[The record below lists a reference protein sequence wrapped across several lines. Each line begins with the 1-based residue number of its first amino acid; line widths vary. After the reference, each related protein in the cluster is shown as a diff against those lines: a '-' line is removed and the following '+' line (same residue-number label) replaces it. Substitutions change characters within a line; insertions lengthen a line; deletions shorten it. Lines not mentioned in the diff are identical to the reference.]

1 MYKIMIVDDE
11 EEIRLGIIKRMDWES
26 FGFVVVGDAEN
37 GEEALEKAEKLEPD
51 VIMTDIRMP
60 FMDGLELGNKISQIL
75 PSTKIIVFSGYDDFE
90 YAKQAIKINVIEY
103 LLKPINSAQLAEV
116 LKNLKMKLDKEY
128 DEKRNIDILKQHY
141 LESLPVMREQF
152 FIGAIEGRV
161 KSDSWKSEIKNLC
174 VEFQGEYFAVGLI
187 KLEDIDRSDEE
198 FIKENSLLLI
208 SIKKI
213 VDENMSKFCN
223 FVSFLY
229 VDKVVVIGNF
239 KDKSDINREING
251 LNEVCKIFYRIMN
264 RNIAAGIGDIVEE
277 ASKLYLSYKTA
288 EDALEYRVVLGGGRA
303 IYINDVEHTTSIRLQ
318 LDENKERE
326 LLNAVKVSSVEE
338 IRNVIGELFKDI
350 ESAVLPFNQYRI
362 YFMEIMTSLLKLVQI
377 YNLDI
382 DEIFGEGVN
391 FYKYLEKLNSIE
403 KIKEWFIEKATA
415 INSGI
420 KKNRMRSS
428 AVIVESAKEY
438 IRKNYMDHDISVEKL
453 CDSIHVSP
461 TYFSTIF
468 KKETDMNFVS
478 FLTEVRLEE
487 AIKLLN
493 TTVDKTYVIANK
505 IGYEEANYF
514 SYVFKKKFGV
524 SPSKY
529 RKN

>member
-11 EEIRLGIIKRMDWES
+11 EEIRLGIIKRMDWSS

-60 FMDGLELGNKISQIL
+60 FMDGLELGNELSKIL

-103 LLKPINSAQLAEV
+103 LLKPINSSQLAEV
-116 LKNLKMKLDKEY
+116 LKNLKMRLDKEY

-141 LESLPVMREQF
+141 LESLPMMREQF
-152 FIGAIEGRV
+152 FIGAIEGRI
-161 KSDSWKSEIKNLC
+161 KEDEWGRNIKNLC
-174 VEFQGEYFAVGLI
+174 VDFQGRYFAVGLI
-187 KLEDIDRSDEE
+187 KLDEIDDSGEE
-198 FIKENSLLLI
+198 FIREKSLLLI

-213 VDENMSKFCN
+213 VDENMKKFCGV
-223 FVSFLY
+223 VSFLY
-229 VDKVVVIGNF
+229 VDKVVVIANF
-239 KDKSDINREING
+239 NNKGDINKVISG
-251 LNEVCKIFYRIMN
+251 LNEVCKIFCKIMN
-264 RNIAAGIGDIVEE
+264 MNISAGIGEI
-277 ASKLYLSYKTA
+277 ALIPSKLYLSYRTA
-288 EDALEYRVVLGGGRA
+288 EDALEYSVILGSGHA
-303 IYINDVEHTTSIRLQ
+303 IYINDVDNTSSIQLQ

-326 LLNAVKVSSVEE
+326 FLNAVKVFPKEE
-338 IRNVIGELFKDI
+338 IRKVIDELFKDI
-350 ESAVLPFNQYRI
+350 EITLTSVNQYRI
-362 YFMEIMTSLLKLVQI
+362 YFMEIMTAMLKLVQT
-377 YNLDI
+377 YNLDL
-382 DEIFGEGVN
+382 DDIFGEGFN
-391 FYKYLEKLNSIE
+391 FYKSLEKIHSID
-403 KIKEWFIEKATA
+403 KIKEWFADKAIA
-415 INSGI
+415 INSAI

-428 AVIVESAKEY
+428 SLIVENAKEY
-438 IRKNYMDHDISVEKL
+438 IRKNYMNHDISVEKL

-468 KKETDMNFVS
+468 KKETNMNFVN

-487 AIKLLN
+487 AVKLLN
-493 TTVDKTYVIANK
+493 TTADKTYMIANK

>member
-11 EEIRLGIIKRMDWES
+11 EEIRLGIIKRMNWES

-37 GEEALEKAEKLEPD
+37 GQEALEKAEKLEPD

-60 FMDGLELGNKISQIL
+60 FMDGLELGNRLAEIL

-103 LLKPINSAQLAEV
+103 LLKPINSAQLTEV
-116 LKNLKMKLDKEY
+116 LKKLKIRLDKEY
-128 DEKRNIDILKQHY
+128 DEKRNVDILKQHY
-141 LESLPVMREQF
+141 LESLPMMREQF
-152 FIGAIEGRV
+152 FIGAIEGR
-161 KSDSWKSEIKNLC
+161 IKLHDWNAEAKKLS

-187 KLEDIDRSDEE
+187 KLEDIDNSDED
-198 FIKENSLLLI
+198 FVKEKSLLLI
-208 SIKKI
+208 AIKKI
-213 VDENMSKFCN
+213 VDENMNKFCN

-229 VDKVVVIGNF
+229 VDKVVVIVNF
-239 KDKSDINREING
+239 KEKSDINKGING
-251 LNEVCKIFYRIMN
+251 LNEICKIFYRIMN
-264 RNIAAGIGDIVEE
+264 RNITAGIGNVVVEP
-277 ASKLYLSYKTA
+277 SKLYMSYKTA
-288 EDALEYRVVLGGGRA
+288 EDALEYRVVLGNGHA
-303 IYINDVEHTTSIRLQ
+303 IYINDVEHTTSVRLQ

-326 LLNAVKVSSVEE
+326 LLNAVKVSSLEE
-338 IRNVIGELFKDI
+338 IRNVIEELFKDI
-350 ESAVLPFNQYRI
+350 ESVVLPFNQYRI
-362 YFMEIMTSLLKLVQI
+362 YFMEIMTSLLKLIQI
-377 YNLDI
+377 YNLDL
-382 DEIFGEGVN
+382 DDIFGEGFD

-403 KIKEWFIEKATA
+403 KIKQWFIDKSAA
-415 INSGI
+415 INNGI

-428 AVIVESAKEY
+428 SLIVESAKEY

-468 KKETDMNFVS
+468 KKETDMNFVN

-487 AIKLLN
+487 AVKLLN
-493 TTVDKTYVIANK
+493 TTADKTYVIADK